1 MNSKKLVAVISA
13 VIIFAVLLASCSFNL
28 PIPGRETTTSQTE
41 TTAEP
46 QPDLSIWQDK
56 YEEFLL
62 GIINGTQS
70 VIGYELELDE
80 CRFDIRAIDSDE
92 IPELLISEGSYPGS
106 KVSIFGYDGYEIS
119 LIGSLGTGG
128 ALNYIPGANQ
138 IIIDEDLEEQSSL
151 SINTIEEY
159 KLKESVNITKL
170 LRDGQEAYFVNNEE
184 VTESEYEQALAQY
197 KTDGAET
204 AGRDM
209 YELKAEY
216 VYPVIEGDPDSIST
230 TAEQTSEEI
239 TSQEE
244 ASSQDESVSG
254 FETEIFTESITPAIN
269 YSQEAVQ

>member
-13 VIIFAVLLASCSFNL
+13 VIIFAVLLASCSFKL

-106 KVSIFGYDGYEIS
+106 KVSIFGYDGYEIR

-244 ASSQDESVSG
+244 TSSQVESVSG